1 MVRLTSDFVLSSFDC
16 GDSDLND
23 FLFEDAKNFQEK
35 RIANTFLLEDNG
47 RIAAY
52 FCVLNDKISRLE
64 ITN

>member
-1 MVRLTSDFVLSSFDC
+1 MVRLTSDYVLSPFDC

-52 FCVLNDKISRLE
+52 NDKTGKCS
-64 ITN
+64 